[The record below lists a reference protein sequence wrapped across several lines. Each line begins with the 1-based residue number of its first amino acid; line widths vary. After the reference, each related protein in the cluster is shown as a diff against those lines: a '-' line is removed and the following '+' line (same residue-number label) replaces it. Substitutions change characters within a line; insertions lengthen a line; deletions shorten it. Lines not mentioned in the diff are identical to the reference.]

1 MSKWKEYKEYLADNP
16 KGYWFK
22 RKLYGWGWTPVTR
35 EGWIVI
41 LVFVLAVLYI
51 AKDITDDTDIT
62 EMYGFFA
69 QLAVAITALIFI
81 CYKTGEKPKWMWG
94 VPKKDEEEEK
104 EK

>member
-1 MSKWKEYKEYLADNP
+1 MDT
-16 KGYWFK
+16 GYAGRLDCDTCFCTCST
-22 RKLYGWGWTPVTR
+22 LYR
-35 EGWIVI
+35 
-41 LVFVLAVLYI
+41 
-51 AKDITDDTDIT
+51 KDITDDTDIT